1 MNDLK
6 RETQEEVRGILIAE
20 DFSTR
25 VKRAVA
31 DDNVDL
37 YRLKLNPS
45 LEAT

>member
-6 RETQEEVRGILIAE
+6 RETQEEVPGILAE